1 MFTPQFFSQ
10 YVQQIDKKPKA
21 NLLEGKRLEAQQLS
35 LGVQKLWSFGLQS
48 QLSYNLSD
56 VFIDRDAVSP
66 SLLAPGVP
74 NPLVVFG
81 KDSEYKEAQ
90 TKLELVQSLWKNGFG
105 DEYDLQRESLQ
116 AKLSM
121 QRAGEQYRMRAI
133 LAQAEITYWK
143 LALANEAVRTQQGS
157 LARFQKIREWAARRV
172 SMQLADR
179 ADLLQAEAGVKA
191 KRYELELAQRDRILA
206 QRAFN
211 TLRAAT
217 GDQVEGDLAPIPSR
231 LLTEARPPQGGV
243 KRLDVDVARA
253 QEKVSELEVAQNRE
267 RFQPQ
272 LDLFGTVALNSEQE
286 SELGKAAGGA
296 FTTEKPTYIVGI
308 KIAMPLDRDLINQ
321 DRNGLVKASEAARYD
336 REQKEFQARQEWEEL
351 QRQLGDGRTRLQL
364 MLEIESAQKEKLDYE
379 KQRFERGRST
389 TFQILQFEND
399 YANAQLGAIKAR
411 TDILEIM
418 AKLKTFGD
426 AL

>member
-1 MFTPQFFSQ
+1 MS
-10 YVQQIDKKPKA
+10 
-21 NLLEGKRLEAQQLS
+21 RS
-35 LGVQKLWSFGLQS
+35 HGL
-48 QLSYNLSD
+48 
-56 VFIDRDAVSP
+56 
-66 SLLAPGVP
+66 
-74 NPLVVFG
+74 
-81 KDSEYKEAQ
+81 
-90 TKLELVQSLWKNGFG
+90 
-105 DEYDLQRESLQ
+105 
-116 AKLSM
+116 
-121 QRAGEQYRMRAI
+121 
-133 LAQAEITYWK
+133 
-143 LALANEAVRTQQGS
+143 
-157 LARFQKIREWAARRV
+157 RR
-172 SMQLADR
+172 R
-179 ADLLQAEAGVKA
+179 C
-191 KRYELELAQRDRILA
+191 R
-206 QRAFN
+206 
-211 TLRAAT
+211 
-217 GDQVEGDLAPIPSR
+217 
-231 LLTEARPPQGGV
+231 
-243 KRLDVDVARA
+243 
-253 QEKVSELEVAQNRE
+253 
-267 RFQPQ
+267 
-272 LDLFGTVALNSEQE
+272 NSEQE